1 MMRRSAVL
9 ALVSMVV
16 FVGGVAGQEARSSI
30 PDPLLWELS
39 APARG
44 VPVSALDAATPVL
57 DAESVEA
64 FFDAAFHVQRIE
76 RALVGATVSVVHRG
90 EVIFERGYGFAD
102 LERRLPVDPETTLFR
117 IGSISKP
124 FVWTA
129 LMQLVEQGLVDLD
142 DPVERYIDFEI
153 PDTFDEPIRVWHL
166 LTHTPGFEEG
176 YAGFVARTADE
187 VRPLGEALADVV
199 PGRVN
204 APGTFASYSN
214 YGSAL
219 AGYIV
224 ERVAGAPWATV
235 LEQGILEPLE
245 LKNTNVRTVLSDEH
259 RRQHARGYAVVG
271 GELVPTP
278 WAFMHLEPA
287 GAISSTASDMA
298 RFMLVHLNG
307 GTLNG
312 VRILGEETTRRM
324 HSPLFDAHPDL
335 PPMLHGFYRTDRNGQ
350 VVFGHGGNV
359 NQFHSDM
366 ILLPESEVG
375 VFVSFNSDPGAVSRG
390 IMTGAFIDH
399 FFPREHLADPPV
411 FSDVDISQYQG
422 EYVPLRTNFT
432 TFEKLRTLFM
442 GGTQLSMGTG
452 ETLLLGRGTP
462 IVPTGPDRF
471 AARYGGPTVVFE
483 RDDAGRV
490 SHMIAG
496 SPLGTF
502 TRVHGLDRPSVQA
515 NLFNFAFWI
524 AALAVFGWTVGLV
537 HRVPSSDR
545 LPGTHRFLAVVQCAA
560 FLALVTALQV
570 ELGQTAYGVSGSLLA
585 LAWGLNANL
594 GLGLMVVVF
603 ATDQWWR
610 GSGTG
615 LRRAAYSIVAASVV
629 VQAWFVWSFN
639 LLGGA

>member
-1 MMRRSAVL
+1 MMRRSTVFALLSIAVL
-9 ALVSMVV
+9 
-16 FVGGVAGQEARSSI
+16 GGGLEGQDVRSFI
-30 PDPLLWELS
+30 PEPLLWNPGVPAAA
-39 APARG
+39 APAR
-44 VPVSALDAATPVL
+44 AFDAGPVL
-57 DAESVEA
+57 DPESVEA

-90 EVIFERGYGFAD
+90 EVIFQRGYGFAD
-102 LERRLPVDPETTLFR
+102 LERRIPVDPQTTLFR

-129 LMQLVEQGLVDLD
+129 LMQLVEDGVVDLD
-142 DPVERYIDFEI
+142 DPVDRYIDFPI
-153 PDTFDEPIRVWHL
+153 PDAFDEPIRVWHL

-176 YAGFVARTADE
+176 YAGFLARTADE
-187 VRPLGEALADVV
+187 VRPLGEVLAEVV

-224 ERVAGAPWATV
+224 ERAAGMPWTDV
-235 LEQGILEPLE
+235 LEQRLLEPLD
-245 LKNTNVRTVLSDEH
+245 LTNTNVRTVLSDAH
-259 RRQHARGYAVVG
+259 QRQHARGYAVVG
-271 GELVPTP
+271 GELVPTS
-278 WAFMHLEPA
+278 WAYLHLEPA

-298 RFMLVHLNG
+298 RFMLMHLNG
-307 GTLNG
+307 GTLDG
-312 VRILGEETTRRM
+312 VRVLGEETMKRM
-324 HSPLFDAHPDL
+324 HSPLFDPHPEL

-390 IMTGAFIDH
+390 IMTGGFIDH
-399 FFPREHLADPPV
+399 FFPREHLSDPPPHP
-411 FSDVDISQYQG
+411 DVDVSPYQG

-442 GGTQLSMGTG
+442 GGMQLSMGSG
-452 ETLLLGRGTP
+452 ETLVLGGGTP
-462 IVPTGPDRF
+462 IVPVGPDRF
-471 AARYGGPTVVFE
+471 AARYGGPNIVFE
-483 RDDAGRV
+483 RDESGRV
-490 SHMIAG
+490 SHMTAG

-502 TRVHGLDRPSVQA
+502 KRVHGLDRPSVQA

-524 AALAVFGWTVGLV
+524 AALAVFGWIVGLA
-537 HRVPSSDR
+537 HRVPAADR
-545 LPGTHRFLAVVQCAA
+545 LPGNHRFLAVIQAAA
-560 FLALVTALQV
+560 FLGLVTALQV
-570 ELGQTAYGVSGSLLA
+570 EVGQSGYGVGTSLHA

-603 ATDQWWR
+603 SLDQWWR

-615 LRRAAYSIVAASVV
+615 LRRIAYSLVGAGVV

-639 LLGGA
+639 LLGGP